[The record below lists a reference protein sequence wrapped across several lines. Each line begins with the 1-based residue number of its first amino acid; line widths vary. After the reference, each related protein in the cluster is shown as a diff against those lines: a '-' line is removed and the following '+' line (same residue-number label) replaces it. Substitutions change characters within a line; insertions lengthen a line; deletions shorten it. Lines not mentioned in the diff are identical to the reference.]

1 MQVDYELVVYDELPA
16 RAGHAGGQ
24 GGRSV
29 LNEQLDKI
37 KGDEK
42 FHGKP
47 IRIGLYQKGTA
58 ATAAKN
64 VLQQRNGRT
73 PAVRGWKFETRR
85 VPKDRENPEAG
96 TDMGLFAIF
105 TPDQIVPGAE
115 EAHVRAEEHRVA
127 KNNEART
134 KAKAEE
140 EAKVSAGNGA
150 GKDEK
155 TAPPAAATPPP
166 KPAEKAAK
174 AS

>member
-16 RAGHAGGQ
+16 RTGHSGG
-24 GGRSV
+24 GGGARSV

-37 KGDEK
+37 KADEK

-85 VPKDRENPEAG
+85 VPKDAMNPEAG
-96 TDMGLFAIF
+96 TDMGLFAIY

-115 EAHVRAEEHRVA
+115 AAHVKAEEHRIA
-127 KNNEART
+127 KNNEARA
-134 KAKAEE
+134 AKKGEGAE
-140 EAKVSAGNGA
+140 GGA
-150 GKDEK
+150 EGKGDS
-155 TAPPAAATPPP
+155 TAPPEAEAVAP
-166 KPAEKAAK
+166 KKGQK